1 MAEITE
7 DDLSKALGDPVDEVQ
22 DQLAKDL
29 LDEDDDKSD
38 NKGGDDTPP
47 ADNPDGDAK
56 GDDAAD
62 PAKDDTKP
70 DDKNP
75 DQPDGDATKP
85 DDAANPDA
93 GEQKT
98 DTTPDQEPEMILG
111 KFKTVDDLKNAYQ
124 NLEKRFSEKSQEVKE
139 VGQVS
144 GTEFDVAV
152 KQKIAEENWKLVDKA
167 FETIADPEQAKEA
180 QYLLTQFKR
189 TGDGAYLE
197 KAREFLDK
205 RVDRKLEVDAMNTA
219 ARIQQV
225 ANEHR
230 QEIIL
235 KPLSDEL
242 DKMAEE
248 DPEFMND
255 TVNQDLMAMAIRL
268 NPAKVDVRA
277 VKKAIQDYS
286 KTQYQKGYDAAKKEF
301 AKQAEK
307 KAVSVKSVAKVET
320 PTPKKPVEEMTIEDQ
335 LKEEYKD
342 IPSIF

>member
-1 MAEITE
+1 MPEITE

-85 DDAANPDA
+85 DENADPA
-93 GEQKT
+93 T
-98 DTTPDQEPEMILG
+98 EPKDKAPENEPAEMILG

-139 VGQVS
+139 VSQVS
-144 GTEFDVAV
+144 GTEFDTAV
-152 KQKIAEENWKLVDKA
+152 QQKIAEENWKLVDKA
-167 FETIADPEQAKEA
+167 FETITDPEHAKEA
-180 QYLLTQFKR
+180 QYLLAQFKR
-189 TGDGAYLE
+189 TGDGALLE
-197 KAREFLDK
+197 QARSFLDK
-205 RVDRKLEVDAMNTA
+205 RIDRKLEVDAMNMA
-219 ARIQQV
+219 AKIQQA

-255 TVNQDLMAMAIRL
+255 TTNQDLMAMAIRL
-268 NPAKVDVRA
+268 NPMKVDVRA

-286 KTQYQKGYDAAKKEF
+286 KTQYQKGYEAAKKEY
-301 AKQAEK
+301 AKQIET
-307 KAVSVKSVAKVET
+307 KAVPVKSVAKVET
-320 PTPKKPVEEMTIEDQ
+320 PVAKKPVEAMSIEDQ

-342 IPSIF
+342 LNLL

>member
-7 DDLSKALGDPVDEVQ
+7 DDLSKALGDPVDEIQ

-56 GDDAAD
+56 GDDVAD

-85 DDAANPDA
+85 DENADPA
-93 GEQKT
+93 T
-98 DTTPDQEPEMILG
+98 EPKDKDPETEPAEMILG

-139 VGQVS
+139 VSQVS
-144 GTEFDVAV
+144 GTEFDTAV
-152 KQKIAEENWKLVDKA
+152 QQKIAEENWKLVDKA
-167 FETIADPEQAKEA
+167 FETITDPEQAKEA
-180 QYLLTQFKR
+180 QYLLAQFKR
-189 TGDGAYLE
+189 TGDGALLE
-197 KAREFLDK
+197 QARSFLDK
-205 RVDRKLEVDAMNTA
+205 RIDRKLEVDAMNMA
-219 ARIQQV
+219 ARIQQA

-242 DKMAEE
+242 DKIAEE

-255 TVNQDLMAMAIRL
+255 TTNQDLMAMAIRL
-268 NPAKVDVRA
+268 NPMKVDVRA

-286 KTQYQKGYDAAKKEF
+286 KTQYQKGYEAAKKEY
-301 AKQAEK
+301 AKQIET
-307 KAVSVKSVAKVET
+307 KAVPVKSVAKVET
-320 PTPKKPVEEMTIEDQ
+320 PVAKKPVEAMSIEDQ

-342 IPSIF
+342 LNLL

>member
-1 MAEITE
+1 MPEITE

-75 DQPDGDATKP
+75 DQPDGDGTKS
-85 DDAANPDA
+85 DDAADPATEPKDKAPETNPD
-93 GEQKT
+93 
-98 DTTPDQEPEMILG
+98 EMILG

-124 NLEKRFSEKSQEVKE
+124 NLEKKLGEKAQEVKE
-139 VGQVS
+139 VSQVS
-144 GTEFDVAV
+144 GTEFDAAV
-152 KQKIAEENWKLVDKA
+152 RQKIMEENWKIVNKA
-167 FETIADPEQAKEA
+167 FETIADPNDAKEA
-180 QYLLTQFKR
+180 QYLLAQFKR
-189 TGDGAYLE
+189 TGDAGLLEQARAY
-197 KAREFLDK
+197 LDK
-205 RVDRKLEVDAMNTA
+205 RIDRKLEVDTMNMA
-219 ARIQQV
+219 AKIQRV

-230 QEIIL
+230 QEVIL

-255 TVNQDLMAMAIRL
+255 TTNQDLMAMAIRL
-268 NPAKVDVRA
+268 NPMKVDVRA

-286 KTQYQKGYDAAKKEF
+286 KTQYQKGYEAAKKEY
-301 AKQAEK
+301 AKQIET
-307 KAVSVKSVAKVET
+307 KAVPVKSVAKVET
-320 PTPKKPVEEMTIEDQ
+320 PTPKKPVEAMSIEDQ

-342 IPSIF
+342 LNLL

>member
-7 DDLSKALGDPVDEVQ
+7 EDLSKALGDPVDEVQ

-29 LDEDDDKSD
+29 IDEDGKDTPGDDK
-38 NKGGDDTPP
+38 
-47 ADNPDGDAK
+47 PDENIVNDVK
-56 GDDAAD
+56 DDDAAD
-62 PAKDDTKP
+62 PAKDEPKP

-75 DQPDGDATKP
+75 DQPDGDAAKP
-85 DDAANPDA
+85 NENADPA
-93 GEQKT
+93 T
-98 DTTPDQEPEMILG
+98 EPKDKDPETEPAEMILG

-139 VGQVS
+139 VSQVS
-144 GTEFDVAV
+144 GTEFDAAV
-152 KQKIAEENWKLVDKA
+152 NAKIAEENWKLVDKA
-167 FETIADPEQAKEA
+167 FETITDPEQAKEA
-180 QYLLTQFKR
+180 QYLLAQFKR
-189 TGDGAYLE
+189 TGDGALLE
-197 KAREFLDK
+197 QARSFLDK
-205 RVDRKLEVDAMNTA
+205 RIDRKLEVDAMNMA
-219 ARIQQV
+219 ARIQQA

-255 TVNQDLMAMAIRL
+255 TTNQDLMAMAIRL
-268 NPAKVDVRA
+268 NPMKVDVRA

-286 KTQYQKGYDAAKKEF
+286 KSQYQKGYEAAKKEF
-301 AKQAEK
+301 AKQAET
-307 KAVSVKSVAKVET
+307 KAVPVKSVAKVET
-320 PTPKKPVEEMTIEDQ
+320 PVAKKPVDEMTIEDQ

-342 IPSIF
+342 LNLL

>member
-7 DDLSKALGDPVDEVQ
+7 EDLSKALGDPVDEVQ
-22 DQLAKDL
+22 DQLDKDL
-29 LDEDDDKSD
+29 IDEDGKDTPGDDK
-38 NKGGDDTPP
+38 
-47 ADNPDGDAK
+47 PDENIVNDVK
-56 GDDAAD
+56 DDDAAD
-62 PAKDDTKP
+62 PAKDEPKP

-85 DDAANPDA
+85 DENADPD
-93 GEQKT
+93 T
-98 DTTPDQEPEMILG
+98 EPKDKDPETEPAEMILG

-139 VGQVS
+139 VSQVS
-144 GTEFDVAV
+144 GTEFDAAV
-152 KQKIAEENWKLVDKA
+152 NAKIAEENWKLVDKA

-180 QYLLTQFKR
+180 QYLLAQFKK
-189 TGDGAYLE
+189 TGDGALLE
-197 KAREFLDK
+197 QARSFLDK
-205 RVDRKLEVDAMNTA
+205 RIDRKLEVDAMNMA
-219 ARIQQV
+219 ARIQQA

-268 NPAKVDVRA
+268 NPMKVDVRA

-286 KTQYQKGYDAAKKEF
+286 KSQYQKGYEAAKKEF
-301 AKQAEK
+301 AKQAET
-307 KAVSVKSVAKVET
+307 KAVPVKSVAKVET
-320 PTPKKPVEEMTIEDQ
+320 PVAKKPVGEMTIEDQ

-342 IPSIF
+342 LDLL

>member
-29 LDEDDDKSD
+29 IDENGDGTADADKVDDAIANDVKDDD
-38 NKGGDDTPP
+38 
-47 ADNPDGDAK
+47 
-56 GDDAAD
+56 AD

-85 DDAANPDA
+85 DDTADPDA

-124 NLEKRFSEKSQEVKE
+124 NLEKRFSEKSQEAKE
-139 VGQVS
+139 ISQVS
-144 GTEFDVAV
+144 GTEFDLAV

-189 TGDGAYLE
+189 TGDGALLE
-197 KAREFLDK
+197 QARGFLDK
-205 RVDRKLEVDAMNTA
+205 RIDRKLEVDTMNMA
-219 ARIQQV
+219 AHITQL
-225 ANEHR
+225 ANERR

-248 DPEFMND
+248 DPDFMND

-320 PTPKKPVEEMTIEDQ
+320 PTPKKPVEEMSIEDQ

>member
-29 LDEDDDKSD
+29 MDENGDDTAGAEKSDDTPADDVKDDTADTAKDEQKSD
-38 NKGGDDTPP
+38 NK
-47 ADNPDGDAK
+47 NPEQPDSDATRP
-56 GDDAAD
+56 DDAAD
-62 PAKDDTKP
+62 
-70 DDKNP
+70 
-75 DQPDGDATKP
+75 
-85 DDAANPDA
+85 PDA
-93 GEQKT
+93 GEQKA
-98 DTTPDQEPEMILG
+98 DTNPDQEPEMILG

-139 VGQVS
+139 VSQVS
-144 GTEFDVAV
+144 GTEFDAAV

-205 RVDRKLEVDAMNTA
+205 RIDRKLEVDAMNTA

-286 KTQYQKGYDAAKKEF
+286 KTQYQRGYDAAKKEF

-307 KAVSVKSVAKVET
+307 KAVSVKSVAKAET
-320 PTPKKPVEEMTIEDQ
+320 PTPKKSVEEMTIEDQ

>member
-7 DDLSKALGDPVDEVQ
+7 EDLSKALGDPVDEVQ

-29 LDEDDDKSD
+29 IDEDGKDTPGDDK
-38 NKGGDDTPP
+38 
-47 ADNPDGDAK
+47 PDENIVNDVK
-56 GDDAAD
+56 DDDATD
-62 PAKDDTKP
+62 PAKDEPKP

-85 DDAANPDA
+85 DENADPA
-93 GEQKT
+93 T
-98 DTTPDQEPEMILG
+98 EPKDKDPETEPAEMILG

-139 VGQVS
+139 VSQVS
-144 GTEFDVAV
+144 GTEFDAAV
-152 KQKIAEENWKLVDKA
+152 NAKIAEENWKLVDKA
-167 FETIADPEQAKEA
+167 FETITDPEQAKEA
-180 QYLLTQFKR
+180 QYLLAQFKR
-189 TGDGAYLE
+189 TGDGALLE
-197 KAREFLDK
+197 QARSFLDK
-205 RVDRKLEVDAMNTA
+205 RIDRKLEVDAMNMA
-219 ARIQQV
+219 ARIQQA

-255 TVNQDLMAMAIRL
+255 TTNQDLMAMAIRL
-268 NPAKVDVRA
+268 NPMKVDVRA

-286 KTQYQKGYDAAKKEF
+286 KTQYQKGYEAAKKEF
-301 AKQAEK
+301 AKQAET
-307 KAVSVKSVAKVET
+307 KAVPVKSVAKVET
-320 PTPKKPVEEMTIEDQ
+320 PVAKKPVDEMTIEDQ

-342 IPSIF
+342 LNLL

>member
-1 MAEITE
+1 MPEITE

-38 NKGGDDTPP
+38 NKGGDDASP
-47 ADNPDGDAK
+47 ADNPDGDTK

-85 DDAANPDA
+85 DENADPA
-93 GEQKT
+93 T
-98 DTTPDQEPEMILG
+98 EPKDKDPETEPAEMILG

-139 VGQVS
+139 VSQVS
-144 GTEFDVAV
+144 GTEFDTAV
-152 KQKIAEENWKLVDKA
+152 QQKIAEENWKLVDKA
-167 FETIADPEQAKEA
+167 FETITDPEQAKEA
-180 QYLLTQFKR
+180 QYLLAQFKR
-189 TGDGAYLE
+189 TGDGALLE
-197 KAREFLDK
+197 QARSFLDK
-205 RVDRKLEVDAMNTA
+205 RIDRKLEVDAMNMA
-219 ARIQQV
+219 ARIQQA

-255 TVNQDLMAMAIRL
+255 TTNQDLMAMAIRL
-268 NPAKVDVRA
+268 NPMKVDVRA
-277 VKKAIQDYS
+277 VKKAIQDYR
-286 KTQYQKGYDAAKKEF
+286 
-301 AKQAEK
+301 
-307 KAVSVKSVAKVET
+307 
-320 PTPKKPVEEMTIEDQ
+320 
-335 LKEEYKD
+335 L
-342 IPSIF
+342 

>member
-1 MAEITE
+1 MPEITE

-29 LDEDDDKSD
+29 LDENGEGTPDDK
-38 NKGGDDTPP
+38 K
-47 ADNPDGDAK
+47 PDENIVNDVK
-56 GDDAAD
+56 DDDAAD
-62 PAKDDTKP
+62 PESGEQKP

-85 DDAANPDA
+85 DDVADPAAEP
-93 GEQKT
+93 KST
-98 DTTPDQEPEMILG
+98 DQEPEMILG
-111 KFKTVDDLKNAYQ
+111 KFKTVDDLKTAYQ
-124 NLEKRFSEKSQEVKE
+124 NLEKKLGEKAQEVKE
-139 VGQVS
+139 VSQVS
-144 GTEFDVAV
+144 GTEFDAAV
-152 KQKIAEENWKLVDKA
+152 RQKIIEENWKIVDKA
-167 FETIADPEQAKEA
+167 FETISDPEHAKEA
-180 QYLLTQFKR
+180 QYLLSQFKK
-189 TGDGAYLE
+189 TGDAALLE
-197 KAREFLDK
+197 QARSYLDK
-205 RVDRKLEVDAMNTA
+205 VVDRRLEVDTMNMA
-219 ARIQQV
+219 AKIQRI

-230 QEIIL
+230 QEVIL

-255 TVNQDLMAMAIRL
+255 TTNQDLMAMAIRL
-268 NPAKVDVRA
+268 NPMKVDVRA

-286 KTQYQKGYDAAKKEF
+286 KTQYQKGYEAAKKEI
-301 AKQAEK
+301 AKQAET

-320 PTPKKPVEEMTIEDQ
+320 PTPKKPVDEMSIEEQ

>member
-1 MAEITE
+1 MDDFTE
-7 DDLSKALGDPVDEVQ
+7 DDLSKALGDPVDNVQ

-29 LDEDDDKSD
+29 LDENGDKPDDKD
-38 NKGGDDTPP
+38 GDDTPP

-75 DQPDGDATKP
+75 DQPDGDGTKP
-85 DDAANPDA
+85 DDAADPA
-93 GEQKT
+93 TEPK

-124 NLEKRFSEKSQEVKE
+124 NLEKKLGEKAQEVKE
-139 VGQVS
+139 VKEVTS
-144 GTEFDVAV
+144 DEFDNAV
-152 KQKIAEENWKLVDKA
+152 RQKISEENWKLVDKA
-167 FETIADPEQAKEA
+167 FETIADPTAAKEA
-180 QYLLTQFKR
+180 QFLLAQFKK
-189 TGDGAYLE
+189 TGDGEYLE
-197 KAREFLDK
+197 KARGYLDK
-205 RVDRKLEVDAMNTA
+205 RVDRKLEVDALNMA
-219 ARIQQV
+219 AKIQQT
-225 ANEHR
+225 ANAHR
-230 QEIIL
+230 QEIIM
-235 KPLSDEL
+235 KPLADEL

-255 TVNQDLMAMAIRL
+255 KQNQDLMVMAIKL
-268 NPAKVDVRA
+268 NPATVDVRA
-277 VKKAIQDYS
+277 VKKTIKEYGTS
-286 KTQYQKGYDAAKKEF
+286 QYQKGYEAAKKEV
-301 AKQAEK
+301 AKQAEM

-320 PTPKKPVEEMTIEDQ
+320 PKPKKPVDEMSIEEQ

>member
-7 DDLSKALGDPVDEVQ
+7 EDLSKALGDPVDEVQ

-29 LDEDDDKSD
+29 IDEDGKDTPGDDK
-38 NKGGDDTPP
+38 
-47 ADNPDGDAK
+47 PDENIVKDVK
-56 GDDAAD
+56 DDDAAD

-85 DDAANPDA
+85 DENADPA
-93 GEQKT
+93 T
-98 DTTPDQEPEMILG
+98 EPKDKDPETEPAEMILG

-139 VGQVS
+139 VSQVS
-144 GTEFDVAV
+144 GTEFDAAV
-152 KQKIAEENWKLVDKA
+152 NAKIAEENWKLVDKA
-167 FETIADPEQAKEA
+167 FETITDPEQAKEA
-180 QYLLTQFKR
+180 QYLLAQFKR
-189 TGDGAYLE
+189 TGDGALLE
-197 KAREFLDK
+197 QARSFLDK
-205 RVDRKLEVDAMNTA
+205 RIDRKLEVDAMNMA
-219 ARIQQV
+219 ARIQQA

-255 TVNQDLMAMAIRL
+255 TTNQDLMAMAIRL
-268 NPAKVDVRA
+268 NPMKVDVRA

-286 KTQYQKGYDAAKKEF
+286 KTQYQKGYEAAKKEF
-301 AKQAEK
+301 AKQAET
-307 KAVSVKSVAKVET
+307 KAVPVKSVAKVET
-320 PTPKKPVEEMTIEDQ
+320 PVAKKPVDEMTIEDQ

-342 IPSIF
+342 LNLL

>member
-1 MAEITE
+1 MPEITE

-75 DQPDGDATKP
+75 DQPDGDGTKS
-85 DDAANPDA
+85 DDAADPATEPKDKTPETNPD
-93 GEQKT
+93 
-98 DTTPDQEPEMILG
+98 EMILG

-124 NLEKRFSEKSQEVKE
+124 NLEKKLGEKAQEVKE
-139 VGQVS
+139 VSQVS
-144 GTEFDVAV
+144 GTEFDAAV
-152 KQKIAEENWKLVDKA
+152 RQKIMEENWKIVNKA
-167 FETIADPEQAKEA
+167 FETIADPENAKEA
-180 QYLLTQFKR
+180 QYLLSQFKR
-189 TGDGAYLE
+189 TGDAGLLEQARAY
-197 KAREFLDK
+197 LDK
-205 RVDRKLEVDAMNTA
+205 RIDRKLEVDTMNMA
-219 ARIQQV
+219 AKIQRV

-230 QEIIL
+230 QEVIL

-255 TVNQDLMAMAIRL
+255 TTNQDLMAMAIRL
-268 NPAKVDVRA
+268 NPMKVDVRA

-286 KTQYQKGYDAAKKEF
+286 KTQYQKGYEAAKKEF
-301 AKQAEK
+301 AKQTET
-307 KAVSVKSVAKVET
+307 KAVSVKSVAKMET
-320 PTPKKPVEEMTIEDQ
+320 PTPKKPVEAMSIEDQ

-342 IPSIF
+342 LNLL

>member
-7 DDLSKALGDPVDEVQ
+7 EDLSKALGDPVDEVQ

-29 LDEDDDKSD
+29 IDEDGKDTPGDDK
-38 NKGGDDTPP
+38 
-47 ADNPDGDAK
+47 PDENIVNDVK
-56 GDDAAD
+56 DDDAAD
-62 PAKDDTKP
+62 PAKDEPKP

-85 DDAANPDA
+85 DENADPA
-93 GEQKT
+93 T
-98 DTTPDQEPEMILG
+98 EPKDKDPETEPAEMILG

-139 VGQVS
+139 VSQVS
-144 GTEFDVAV
+144 GTEFDAAV
-152 KQKIAEENWKLVDKA
+152 NAKIAEENWKLVDKA
-167 FETIADPEQAKEA
+167 FETITDPEQAKEA
-180 QYLLTQFKR
+180 QYLLAQFKK
-189 TGDGAYLE
+189 TGDGALLE
-197 KAREFLDK
+197 QARSFLDK
-205 RVDRKLEVDAMNTA
+205 RIDRKLEVDAMNMA
-219 ARIQQV
+219 ARIQQA

-255 TVNQDLMAMAIRL
+255 TTNQDLMAMAIRL
-268 NPAKVDVRA
+268 NPMKVDVRA

-286 KTQYQKGYDAAKKEF
+286 KSQYQKGYEAAKKEF
-301 AKQAEK
+301 AKQAET
-307 KAVSVKSVAKVET
+307 KAVPVKSVAKVET
-320 PTPKKPVEEMTIEDQ
+320 PVAKKPVDEMTIEDQ

-342 IPSIF
+342 LNLL

>member
-7 DDLSKALGDPVDEVQ
+7 EDLSKALGDPVDEVQ

-29 LDEDDDKSD
+29 IDEDGKDTPGDDK
-38 NKGGDDTPP
+38 
-47 ADNPDGDAK
+47 PDENIVNDVK
-56 GDDAAD
+56 DDDAAD
-62 PAKDDTKP
+62 PAKDEPKP

-85 DDAANPDA
+85 DENADPA
-93 GEQKT
+93 T
-98 DTTPDQEPEMILG
+98 EPKDKDPETEPAEMILG

-139 VGQVS
+139 VSQVS
-144 GTEFDVAV
+144 GTEFDAAV
-152 KQKIAEENWKLVDKA
+152 NAKIAEENWKLVDKA
-167 FETIADPEQAKEA
+167 FETITDPEQAKEA
-180 QYLLTQFKR
+180 QYLLAQFKR
-189 TGDGAYLE
+189 TGDGALLE
-197 KAREFLDK
+197 QARSFLDK
-205 RVDRKLEVDAMNTA
+205 RIDRKLEVDAMNMA
-219 ARIQQV
+219 ARIQQA

-255 TVNQDLMAMAIRL
+255 TTNQDLMAMAIRL
-268 NPAKVDVRA
+268 NPMKVDVRA

-286 KTQYQKGYDAAKKEF
+286 KTQYQKGYEAAKKEF
-301 AKQAEK
+301 AKQAET
-307 KAVSVKSVAKVET
+307 KAVPVKSVAKVET
-320 PTPKKPVEEMTIEDQ
+320 PVAKKPVDEMTIEDQ

-342 IPSIF
+342 LNLL

>member
-29 LDEDDDKSD
+29 IDEDSKDTPGDDK
-38 NKGGDDTPP
+38 
-47 ADNPDGDAK
+47 PDENIVNDVK
-56 GDDAAD
+56 DDDAAD
-62 PAKDDTKP
+62 PAKDEPKP

-85 DDAANPDA
+85 DENADPATEPKN
-93 GEQKT
+93 T
-98 DTTPDQEPEMILG
+98 DTNPDQEPEMILG

-139 VGQVS
+139 VSQVS
-144 GTEFDVAV
+144 GTEFDLAV
-152 KQKIAEENWKLVDKA
+152 KAKIAEENWKLVEKA
-167 FETIADPEQAKEA
+167 FETIADPNDAKEA
-180 QYLLTQFKR
+180 QYLLSQFKR
-189 TGDGAYLE
+189 TGDAGFLE
-197 KAREFLDK
+197 QARSFLDK
-205 RVDRKLEVDAMNTA
+205 RVDRKLEVDAMNVVA
-219 ARIQQV
+219 KIQHI

-230 QEIIL
+230 QEVIL

-255 TVNQDLMAMAIRL
+255 TTNQDLMAMAIRL
-268 NPAKVDVRA
+268 NPMKVDVRA

-286 KTQYQKGYDAAKKEF
+286 KTQYQKGYEAAKKEF
-301 AKQAEK
+301 AKQAET
-307 KAVSVKSVAKVET
+307 KAVPVKSVAKVET
-320 PTPKKPVEEMTIEDQ
+320 PVAKKPVDEMTIEDQ

-342 IPSIF
+342 LNLL

>member
-1 MAEITE
+1 MDDFTE

-38 NKGGDDTPP
+38 KKDDDDTSPT
-47 ADNPDGDAK
+47 DNPDGDAK

-75 DQPDGDATKP
+75 DQPDGDGTKP
-85 DDAANPDA
+85 DDAADPATEPKDKAPETNPD
-93 GEQKT
+93 
-98 DTTPDQEPEMILG
+98 EMILG

-124 NLEKRFSEKSQEVKE
+124 NLEKKLGEKAQEVKE
-139 VGQVS
+139 VSQVS

-152 KQKIAEENWKLVDKA
+152 RQKIIEENWKIVDKA
-167 FETIADPEQAKEA
+167 FETISDPEQAKEA
-180 QYLLTQFKR
+180 QYLLSQFKR
-189 TGDGAYLE
+189 TGDAGLLE
-197 KAREFLDK
+197 QARSYLDK
-205 RVDRKLEVDAMNTA
+205 RIDRKLEVDTMNMTA
-219 ARIQQV
+219 KIQRV

-230 QEIIL
+230 QEVIL

-248 DPEFMND
+248 DPDFMND
-255 TVNQDLMAMAIRL
+255 TTNQDLMAMAIRL
-268 NPAKVDVRA
+268 NPMKVDVRA

-286 KTQYQKGYDAAKKEF
+286 KTQYQKGYEAAKKEL
-301 AKQAEK
+301 AKQIET
-307 KAVSVKSVAKVET
+307 KAVPVKSVAKVET
-320 PTPKKPVEEMTIEDQ
+320 PAPKKPVEAMSIEDQ

-342 IPSIF
+342 LNLL

>member
-7 DDLSKALGDPVDEVQ
+7 EDLSKALGDPVDEVQ

-29 LDEDDDKSD
+29 IDEDGK
-38 NKGGDDTPP
+38 DTPGE
-47 ADNPDGDAK
+47 DKPDENIVNDVK
-56 GDDAAD
+56 DDDAAD
-62 PAKDDTKP
+62 PAKDEPKP

-85 DDAANPDA
+85 DENADPA
-93 GEQKT
+93 T
-98 DTTPDQEPEMILG
+98 EPKDKDPETEPAEMILG

-139 VGQVS
+139 VSQVS
-144 GTEFDVAV
+144 GTEFDAAV
-152 KQKIAEENWKLVDKA
+152 NAKIAEENWKLVDKA
-167 FETIADPEQAKEA
+167 FETITDPEHAKEA
-180 QYLLTQFKR
+180 QYLLAQFKR
-189 TGDGAYLE
+189 TGDGALLE
-197 KAREFLDK
+197 QARSFLDK
-205 RVDRKLEVDAMNTA
+205 RIDRKLEVDAMNMA
-219 ARIQQV
+219 AKIQQA

-255 TVNQDLMAMAIRL
+255 TTNQDLMAMAIRL
-268 NPAKVDVRA
+268 NPMKVDVRA

-286 KTQYQKGYDAAKKEF
+286 KSQYQKGYEAAKKEF
-301 AKQAEK
+301 AKQVET
-307 KAVSVKSVAKVET
+307 KAVPVKSVAKIET
-320 PTPKKPVEEMTIEDQ
+320 PVAKKPVDEMTIEDQ

-342 IPSIF
+342 LNLL

>member
-7 DDLSKALGDPVDEVQ
+7 EDLSKALGDPVDEVQ

-29 LDEDDDKSD
+29 IDEDGKDTPGDDK
-38 NKGGDDTPP
+38 
-47 ADNPDGDAK
+47 PDENIVKDVK
-56 GDDAAD
+56 DDDAAD
-62 PAKDDTKP
+62 LVKDEPKP
-70 DDKNP
+70 DNKNP

-85 DDAANPDA
+85 DENADPA
-93 GEQKT
+93 T
-98 DTTPDQEPEMILG
+98 EPKDKDPETEPAEMILG

-139 VGQVS
+139 VSQVS
-144 GTEFDVAV
+144 GTEFDAAV
-152 KQKIAEENWKLVDKA
+152 NAKIAEENWKLVDKA
-167 FETIADPEQAKEA
+167 FETITDPEQAKEA
-180 QYLLTQFKR
+180 QYLLAQFKK
-189 TGDGAYLE
+189 TGDGALLE
-197 KAREFLDK
+197 QARSFLDK
-205 RVDRKLEVDAMNTA
+205 RIDRKLEVDAMNMA
-219 ARIQQV
+219 ARIQQA

-255 TVNQDLMAMAIRL
+255 TTNQDLMAMAIRL
-268 NPAKVDVRA
+268 NPMKVDVRA

-286 KTQYQKGYDAAKKEF
+286 KTQYQKGYEAAKKEF
-301 AKQAEK
+301 AKQAET
-307 KAVSVKSVAKVET
+307 KAVPVKSVAKVET
-320 PTPKKPVEEMTIEDQ
+320 PVAKKPVDEMTIEDQ

-342 IPSIF
+342 LNLL

>member
-29 LDEDDDKSD
+29 MDENGDDTAGAEKSDDTPADDVKDDTADTAKDEQKSD
-38 NKGGDDTPP
+38 N
-47 ADNPDGDAK
+47 
-56 GDDAAD
+56 
-62 PAKDDTKP
+62 
-70 DDKNP
+70 KNP
-75 DQPDGDATKP
+75 DQPDSDATKP
-85 DDAANPDA
+85 DENADPATEPKD
-93 GEQKT
+93 T
-98 DTTPDQEPEMILG
+98 DTNPDQEPEMILG

-139 VGQVS
+139 VSQVS
-144 GTEFDVAV
+144 GTEFDAAV

-205 RVDRKLEVDAMNTA
+205 RIDRKLEVDAMNTA

-286 KTQYQKGYDAAKKEF
+286 KTQYQRGYDAAKKEF

-307 KAVSVKSVAKVET
+307 KAVSVKSVAKAET
-320 PTPKKPVEEMTIEDQ
+320 PTPKKSVEEMTIEDQ

>member
-7 DDLSKALGDPVDEVQ
+7 EDLSKALGDPVDEVQ

-29 LDEDDDKSD
+29 FDEDGKDTPGDDK
-38 NKGGDDTPP
+38 
-47 ADNPDGDAK
+47 PDENIVNDVK
-56 GDDAAD
+56 DDDAAN
-62 PAKDDTKP
+62 PAKDDAKP

-75 DQPDGDATKP
+75 DQPDGDVTKP
-85 DDAANPDA
+85 DENADPA
-93 GEQKT
+93 T
-98 DTTPDQEPEMILG
+98 EPKDKDPETEPAEMILG

-139 VGQVS
+139 VSQVS
-144 GTEFDVAV
+144 GTEFDAAV
-152 KQKIAEENWKLVDKA
+152 NAKIAEENWKLVDKA
-167 FETIADPEQAKEA
+167 FETITDPEQAKEA
-180 QYLLTQFKR
+180 QYLLAQFKR
-189 TGDGAYLE
+189 TGDGALLE
-197 KAREFLDK
+197 QARSFLDK
-205 RVDRKLEVDAMNTA
+205 RIDRKLEVDAMNMA
-219 ARIQQV
+219 ARIQQA

-255 TVNQDLMAMAIRL
+255 TTNQDLMAMAIRL
-268 NPAKVDVRA
+268 NPMKVDVRA

-286 KTQYQKGYDAAKKEF
+286 KTQYQKGYEAAKKEF
-301 AKQAEK
+301 AKQAET
-307 KAVSVKSVAKVET
+307 KAVPVKSVAKVET
-320 PTPKKPVEEMTIEDQ
+320 PVAKKPVDEMTIEDQ

-342 IPSIF
+342 LNLL

>member
-7 DDLSKALGDPVDEVQ
+7 EDLSKALGDPVDEVQ

-29 LDEDDDKSD
+29 IDEDSKDTPGDDK
-38 NKGGDDTPP
+38 
-47 ADNPDGDAK
+47 PDENIVNDVK
-56 GDDAAD
+56 DDDAAD
-62 PAKDDTKP
+62 PAKDEPKP

-85 DDAANPDA
+85 DENADPA
-93 GEQKT
+93 T
-98 DTTPDQEPEMILG
+98 EPKDKDPETEPAEMILG

-139 VGQVS
+139 VSQVS
-144 GTEFDVAV
+144 GTEFDAAV
-152 KQKIAEENWKLVDKA
+152 NAKIAEENWKLVDKA

-180 QYLLTQFKR
+180 QYLLAQFKK
-189 TGDGAYLE
+189 TGDGALLE
-197 KAREFLDK
+197 QARSFLDK
-205 RVDRKLEVDAMNTA
+205 RIDRKLEVDAMNMA
-219 ARIQQV
+219 ARIQQA

-268 NPAKVDVRA
+268 NPMKVDVRA

-286 KTQYQKGYDAAKKEF
+286 KSQYQKGYEAAKKEF
-301 AKQAEK
+301 AKQAET
-307 KAVSVKSVAKVET
+307 KAVPVKSVAKVET
-320 PTPKKPVEEMTIEDQ
+320 PVAKKPVGEMTIEDQ

-342 IPSIF
+342 LDLL

>member
-29 LDEDDDKSD
+29 MDE
-38 NKGGDDTPP
+38 N
-47 ADNPDGDAK
+47 
-56 GDDAAD
+56 GDDAAGAEKSDDTQSDDVKDDTAD
-62 PAKDDTKP
+62 PAKDEPKP

-75 DQPDGDATKP
+75 DQPDGDAAKP
-85 DDAANPDA
+85 DENADPA
-93 GEQKT
+93 T
-98 DTTPDQEPEMILG
+98 EPKDKDPETEPAEMILG

-139 VGQVS
+139 VSQVS
-144 GTEFDVAV
+144 GTEFDAAV

-167 FETIADPEQAKEA
+167 FETIADPEHAKEA

-197 KAREFLDK
+197 RAREFLDK
-205 RVDRKLEVDAMNTA
+205 RIDRKLEVDAMNTA

-307 KAVSVKSVAKVET
+307 KAVSVKSVAKAET
-320 PTPKKPVEEMTIEDQ
+320 PTPKKSVEEMTIEDQ

>member
-1 MAEITE
+1 MPEITE
-7 DDLSKALGDPVDEVQ
+7 DDLSKALGDPVDEIQ

-56 GDDAAD
+56 GDDVAD

-85 DDAANPDA
+85 DENADPA
-93 GEQKT
+93 T
-98 DTTPDQEPEMILG
+98 EPKDKDPETEPAEMILG

-139 VGQVS
+139 VSQVS
-144 GTEFDVAV
+144 GTEFDTAV
-152 KQKIAEENWKLVDKA
+152 QQKIAEENWKLVDKA
-167 FETIADPEQAKEA
+167 FETITDPEQAKEA
-180 QYLLTQFKR
+180 QYLLAQFKR
-189 TGDGAYLE
+189 TGDGALLE
-197 KAREFLDK
+197 QARSFLDK
-205 RVDRKLEVDAMNTA
+205 RIDRKLEVDAMNMA
-219 ARIQQV
+219 ARIQQA

-255 TVNQDLMAMAIRL
+255 TTNQDLMAMAIRL
-268 NPAKVDVRA
+268 NPMKVDVRA

-286 KTQYQKGYDAAKKEF
+286 KTQYQKGYEAAKKEY
-301 AKQAEK
+301 AKQIET
-307 KAVSVKSVAKVET
+307 KAVPVKSVAKVET
-320 PTPKKPVEEMTIEDQ
+320 PVAKKPVEAMSIEDQ

-342 IPSIF
+342 LNLL

>member
-7 DDLSKALGDPVDEVQ
+7 EDLSKALGDPVDEVQ

-29 LDEDDDKSD
+29 IDEDGK
-38 NKGGDDTPP
+38 DTPGE
-47 ADNPDGDAK
+47 DKPDENIVNDVK
-56 GDDAAD
+56 DDDAVD
-62 PAKDDTKP
+62 PAKDEPKP

-85 DDAANPDA
+85 DENADPA
-93 GEQKT
+93 T
-98 DTTPDQEPEMILG
+98 EPKDKDPETEPAEMILG

-139 VGQVS
+139 VSQVS
-144 GTEFDVAV
+144 GTEFDAAV
-152 KQKIAEENWKLVDKA
+152 NAKIAEENWKLVDKA
-167 FETIADPEQAKEA
+167 FETITDPEHAKEA
-180 QYLLTQFKR
+180 QYLLAQFKR
-189 TGDGAYLE
+189 TGDGALLE
-197 KAREFLDK
+197 QARSFLDK
-205 RVDRKLEVDAMNTA
+205 RIDRKLEVDAMNMA
-219 ARIQQV
+219 AKIQQA

-255 TVNQDLMAMAIRL
+255 TTNQDLMAMAIRL
-268 NPAKVDVRA
+268 NPMKVDVRA

-286 KTQYQKGYDAAKKEF
+286 KSQYQKGYEAAKKEF
-301 AKQAEK
+301 AKQVET
-307 KAVSVKSVAKVET
+307 KAVPVKSVAKIET
-320 PTPKKPVEEMTIEDQ
+320 PAAKKPVDEMTIEDQ

-342 IPSIF
+342 LNLL